1 MLRFAAFLLPFVV
14 FAAACRP
21 AAAPVSISNRP
32 VMVNDVRV
40 KKPMGEM
47 TWTDASG
54 KQVTMADLEGKAVV
68 LDFWATYCDP
78 CRDEIP
84 HLNELQTKY
93 ADAGLLVFGLNSGGP
108 EDKPK
113 IPEFVR
119 ETPIKY
125 GMGFPDD
132 DLLASIFEGDDRIPQ
147 TLVLNRKGQIVTK
160 IVGFNDQIKRQLDA
174 AVNTALANNQ

>member
-1 MLRFAAFLLPFVV
+1 MRRFAAFLLPLAVLT
-14 FAAACRP
+14 AACQR

-32 VMVNDVRV
+32 ATVNDVRV
-40 KKPMGEM
+40 KRPMGEM

-54 KQVTMADLEGKAVV
+54 KQVTLADLAGKAVV

-93 ADAGLLVFGLNSGGP
+93 ADVGLLVFGLNSGGP

-113 IPEFVR
+113 IPGFVR
-119 ETPIKY
+119 DTPIKY

-147 TLVLNRKGQIVTK
+147 TLVINRRGQVVTK
-160 IVGFNDQIKRQLDA
+160 IVGFNEQIKRQLDA